1 METLSQLIHY
11 ITAGGMVR
19 QNLKRRIVEVMIQ
32 VMKTSQEDFS
42 VYWQQNYKLGVP
54 ADALDSETVAG
65 LVFDLIRQGN
75 FKSITHSIED
85 KFGIDFF
92 NILKQSLEAEGVSI
106 DGQLPLPDRKI
117 VEPPYISP
125 DNPLFSSKPIETVSD
140 CEEFEMDL
148 TVEHC
153 QELINWRKYKVS
165 YECQEFINK
174 YYAKE
179 VEEYRRLYHQ
189 LKDGGGDENDRTA
202 SKNRLESLEVKL
214 AMLVTAKTEEL
225 KEKYY
230 G

>member
-1 METLSQLIHY
+1 
-11 ITAGGMVR
+11 MVR

-32 VMKTSQEDFS
+32 VMKTSQEEFS

-75 FKSITHSIED
+75 FKSITDSIED

-153 QELINWRKYKVS
+153 QELINWHKYEID
-165 YECQEFINK
+165 YRCQEFINK
-174 YYAKE
+174 YYSKE
-179 VEEYRRLYHQ
+179 VEEYRRLYLQ
-189 LKDGGGDENDRTA
+189 LKEGEIKDGERKA
-202 SKNRLESLEVKL
+202 LESRLNSLEVELSLMILAEKNYEEEKL
-214 AMLVTAKTEEL
+214 NGK
-225 KEKYY
+225 
-230 G
+230 

>member
-1 METLSQLIHY
+1 
-11 ITAGGMVR
+11 MVR
-19 QNLKRRIVEVMIQ
+19 QNLKRRIVEVIIQ

-42 VYWQQNYKLGVP
+42 AYWQQNYKLGVP

-75 FKSITHSIED
+75 FKSITGSIED

-92 NILKQSLEAEGVSI
+92 NILKQSLEAEGVSM

-125 DNPLFSSKPIETVSD
+125 DNPLFSSRPIESVSD

-153 QELINWRKYKVS
+153 QQLIDWHKYEID
-165 YECQEFINK
+165 YRCQEFINK
-174 YYAKE
+174 YYSKE
-179 VEEYRRLYHQ
+179 VEEYRRLHLQ
-189 LKDGGGDENDRTA
+189 LKEGEIKGGDRKALE
-202 SKNRLESLEVKL
+202 SRLNSLEVELSLMILAEKNHEEEKL
-214 AMLVTAKTEEL
+214 NAR
-225 KEKYY
+225 
-230 G
+230 